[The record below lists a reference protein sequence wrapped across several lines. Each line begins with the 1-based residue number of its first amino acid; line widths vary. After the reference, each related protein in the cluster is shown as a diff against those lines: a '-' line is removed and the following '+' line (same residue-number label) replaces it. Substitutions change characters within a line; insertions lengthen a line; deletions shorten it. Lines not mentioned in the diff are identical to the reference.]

1 MLLRLT
7 WAAAFVVAAGTV
19 AGGIIEGRPI
29 IAFVYASLMIIALI
43 QWRRLRS
50 AVGPEVRAGTD
61 QLGVLIVLLTL
72 FGVAAPR
79 LDIFGEWLASKFDC
93 QEEVDC

>member
-1 MLLRLT
+1 MLLRLI
-7 WAAAFVVAAGTV
+7 WVAAFVVAVGTV

-29 IAFVYASLMIIALI
+29 IAFVYASLMTVALFH
-43 QWRRLRS
+43 WRRLRA
-50 AVGPEVRAGTD
+50 AVGPEVRRATD

-79 LDIFGEWLASKFDC
+79 LDVLGAWLASNR
-93 QEEVDC
+93 